1 MKYSQQI
8 SLYLIDIDGFELM
21 SFEEFWLILIKCDH
35 PNANRAFVPF
45 IAEGLL

>member
-8 SLYLIDIDGFELM
+8 PLYLIDIDGFELM

-35 PNANRAFVPF
+35 PIEHLFH
-45 IAEGLL
+45 LLLRDFYEH